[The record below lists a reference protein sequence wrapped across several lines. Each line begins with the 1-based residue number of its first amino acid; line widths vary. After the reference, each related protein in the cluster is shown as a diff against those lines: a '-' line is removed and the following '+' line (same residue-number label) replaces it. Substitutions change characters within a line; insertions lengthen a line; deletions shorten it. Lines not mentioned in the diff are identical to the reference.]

1 MILLGLL
8 LEDKEKEEG
17 RKRGRKREKS
27 ERAQRVDFPFFLSF
41 NVSFCSFG
49 RGTLPTIIVIV
60 KKVKLVAV
68 AENIKEQPKRI
79 QKSEI

>member
-1 MILLGLL
+1 MDYYWRIRRKKRR
-8 LEDKEKEEG
+8 EREEG
-17 RKRGRKREKS
+17 NEKRA
-27 ERAQRVDFPFFLSF
+27 RAQRVDFPFFLSF